1 MTASLLDDTTLS
13 WVGRTVTAPPYP
25 VARADIAKFALAV
38 GARDPIHFDVESA
51 RAQGHPDVVAPLG
64 FYVAV
69 RLQSQNLVPL
79 DELNADGV
87 SPGLTPPSRASKIMA
102 GDTRARFHR
111 RIRAGDVITL
121 STTISGIQEKQGRSG
136 PLILVS
142 YSLEYTA
149 QGGEAVVSETYARV
163 LR

>member
-1 MTASLLDDTTLS
+1 MTSLLDDTTMS
-13 WVGRTVTAPPYP
+13 WVGRTVTAAPYP
-25 VARADIAKFALAV
+25 VARADIARFALAI
-38 GARDPIHFDVESA
+38 GARDPVHFDAGAAKRE
-51 RAQGHPDVVAPLG
+51 GHPDVVAPLG
-64 FYVAV
+64 FYVAI

-121 STTISGIQEKQGRSG
+121 TTSISGIQEKRGRSG

-142 YSLEYTA
+142 YSLEYTD
-149 QGGEAVVSETYARV
+149 QFGEAVVSETYARV

>member
-1 MTASLLDDTTLS
+1 MTSLLDDTTMS
-13 WVGRTVTAPPYP
+13 WVGRTTVSPPYP
-25 VARADIAKFALAV
+25 VTRADIAKFALAI
-38 GARDPIHFDVESA
+38 GARDPIHFDPEAA

-111 RIRAGDVITL
+111 RIHAGDAITL
-121 STTISGIQEKQGRSG
+121 TTTISGIREKRGRSG
-136 PLILVS
+136 PFILVS
-142 YSLEYTA
+142 YSLEYTD

>member
-1 MTASLLDDTTLS
+1 MTSLLDDTTMS

-25 VARADIAKFALAV
+25 VARADIARFALAI
-38 GARDPIHFDVESA
+38 GARDPIHFDPETA

-64 FYVAV
+64 FYVAI

-79 DELNADGV
+79 DELDTDGV
-87 SPGLTPPSRASKIMA
+87 SPGLTPPSRATRIMA

-111 RIRAGDVITL
+111 RIHAGDVITL
-121 STTISGIQEKQGRSG
+121 TTAISGVQEKQGRSG

-142 YSLEYTA
+142 YSLEYA
-149 QGGEAVVSETYARV
+149 DRGGEAVVSETYARV

>member
-1 MTASLLDDTTLS
+1 MTSLLVEETMS
-13 WVGRTVTAPPYP
+13 WVGRTMTAPPYP
-25 VARADIAKFALAV
+25 VARTDIAKFALAI
-38 GARDPIHFDVESA
+38 GARDPIHFDAGAA
-51 RAQGHPDVVAPLG
+51 RAAGRPDVVAPLG

-87 SPGLTPPSRASKIMA
+87 SPGLTPPSRAAKIMA

-111 RIRAGDVITL
+111 RIHAGDVITL
-121 STTISGIQEKQGRSG
+121 TTTISGIQEKRGRSG

-142 YSLEYTA
+142 YSLDYTD